1 MYEAMSSQGPIASLF
16 YVIVLI
22 IGNYILLKLFL
33 AILLSDFEEL
43 SHKSIEKP
51 SVMSKKCIF
60 NNSKKKYST
69 RSKTKAV
76 N

>member
-1 MYEAMSSQGPIASLF
+1 VFTLLTNEEWNLRMYESMNSEGPAASLF

-43 SHKSIEKP
+43 SHKQTEKP
-51 SVMSKKCIF
+51 SVMSKDF
-60 NNSKKKYST
+60 PPF
-69 RSKTKAV
+69 
-76 N
+76 